1 MNNTDGKQTQR
12 LPLPRSSGIYSINRR
27 SSEDHTKIGITAVG
41 DDVAIT
47 VDGQHLSLSRAAAK
61 RLVVALL
68 EVID

>member
-1 MNNTDGKQTQR
+1 MNNPDSKQTQR
-12 LPLPRSSGIYSINRR
+12 IRRQPDSSGIYSIHR
-27 SSEDHTKIGITAVG
+27 SSETKANITCAG
-41 DDVAIT
+41 DELAIS